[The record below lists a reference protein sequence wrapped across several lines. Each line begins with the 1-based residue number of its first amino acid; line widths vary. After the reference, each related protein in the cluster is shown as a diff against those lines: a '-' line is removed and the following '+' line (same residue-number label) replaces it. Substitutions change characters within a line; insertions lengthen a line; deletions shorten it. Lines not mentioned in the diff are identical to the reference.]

1 MYCPSI
7 FSQRSFSVQW
17 QSTGISKFNGIFFS
31 WFTAEVIYRCIN
43 VVLLNIYIKSLNFN
57 YSLKLKTWTFA
68 DSYLLAQYFIL
79 HSTIFLTYW
88 LALRAFCQNRNFG
101 DDINCWM
108 FSGWISANLAVIYLK
123 KHLQQDTMPFFSLA
137 SCIKTFLLRN
147 VQKSKF
153 GD

>member
-43 VVLLNIYIKSLNFN
+43 VVLLNIYIKNLNFN

-88 LALRAFCQNRNFG
+88 LLELFAKIEILE
-101 DDINCWM
+101 M
-108 FSGWISANLAVIYLK
+108 ISIVGCFQVGFFPSLCVEVISDK
-123 KHLQQDTMPFFSLA
+123 TDGHASLPRHTA
-137 SCIKTFLLRN
+137 SSHMTPGLFTCL
-147 VQKSKF
+147 
-153 GD
+153 